1 MVFDISVAMTWILFL
16 ALFPISFVWLRRAWR
31 IVVNRDFSE
40 VAIKRGESPPNA
52 KTFAPYEM
60 AINLVAGAVL
70 GVCHCV
76 RSILGAWRLR
86 HLERGGGQHHL
97 VQIFCQ
103 LCAQPPCPRQVGQG
117 QGLIGFGC
125 YCVYEQLDGT
135 ALKRLVWLV
144 AGWR

>member
-52 KTFAPYEM
+52 KTFAPFEM

-70 GVCHCV
+70 VCV
-76 RSILGAWRLR
+76 IGAVVLGAWDYDTWS
-86 HLERGGGQHHL
+86 
-97 VQIFCQ
+97 
-103 LCAQPPCPRQVGQG
+103 A
-117 QGLIGFGC
+117 
-125 YCVYEQLDGT
+125 
-135 ALKRLVWLV
+135 V
-144 AGWR
+144 AGSTIWCKFFASFALSRHAHAKWGKAKA